1 MKKKNSYYV
10 NRHSCF
16 LLQYHLVLVTK
27 YRHPVMVNIR
37 ERILFLI
44 SEYFNNWDFPI
55 IEYEI
60 CADHLHILFETMP
73 NVNLS
78 NFINGLKTYISRKIR
93 KEFSV
98 ELSKYYWKPYFWSE
112 SYFIATVSERSTDL
126 VKQYISTQLKH

>member
-1 MKKKNSYYV
+1 
-10 NRHSCF
+10 
-16 LLQYHLVLVTK
+16 
-27 YRHPVMVNIR
+27 MVNKIR